1 MKTNNLAGFLF
12 ISPWIIGFLL
22 FTGGPVLYSF
32 AISAFQWDLMTTPT
46 FIGFDNYKALLKD
59 PLFFQSVKV
68 TLIYTLTSVP
78 LQLIVALFAA
88 LLINQKRKGVNI
100 FRTFLYLPTV
110 ISGIA
115 VAMIWSWIYNPQ
127 FGLFNEIL
135 SWFGIAGPDWIYD
148 ENWSLPALVLMSLWS
163 FGGPM
168 VIFLAG
174 LQDIPE
180 YLYEAA
186 ELDGASRAR
195 KLWHV
200 TLPMVSPVILFNAV
214 MGVVGSFQV
223 FTQAFVMTKGGPNN
237 STLFL
242 VMYIYQNGFQ
252 YFKMGYASALSV
264 VLFIIVLLLTILQ
277 FKLASRLVHYDK

>member
-78 LQLIVALFAA
+78 LQLIAALFAA

-100 FRTFLYLPTV
+100 FRTLLYLPTV

-135 SWFGIAGPDWIYD
+135 GWFGIAGPEWIYN
-148 ENWSLPALVLMSLWS
+148 ENWSLPALILMSLWS

-186 ELDGASRAR
+186 ELDGASRIR

-277 FKLASRLVHYDK
+277 FRLARRLVHYDK

>member
-32 AISAFQWDLMTTPT
+32 VISAFQWDLMTTPT
-46 FIGFDNYKALLKD
+46 FIGIDNYKSMLKD

-78 LQLIVALFAA
+78 LQLIIALFAA

-135 SWFGIAGPDWIYD
+135 SWFGIAGPNWIYD
-148 ENWSLPALVLMSLWS
+148 ENWSLSALVLMSLWS

-168 VIFLAG
+168 VLFLAG
-174 LQDIPE
+174 LQDIPD

-200 TLPMVSPVILFNAV
+200 TLPMVSPVILFNSV

-252 YFKMGYASALSV
+252 YFNMGYASALSV
-264 VLFIIVLLLTILQ
+264 VLFIIVLILTIIQ
-277 FKLASRLVHYDK
+277 FRLARRLVHYDN